1 MTSEQLKIKLAQ
13 LVDYAKDNLSLRFED
28 ESFVTN
34 SLLDL
39 FSLTAPATNV
49 EKYGDFQKD
58 IVDPLVNHAIE
69 SGIAKEEERILFET
83 KLLGIVTPC
92 PSSVVDKFDIIAAN
106 SGVKSATDWLFNL
119 SIANNYIRMVDINK
133 NIKWEHIGKFGKIGI
148 TINLSKPE
156 KDPKQIAL
164 AKLLPKSGYPSCLLC
179 TENVG
184 FAGNLNHP
192 ARQTLRMIP
201 VRLGGE
207 NWSIQYSP
215 YQYYKEHIIALSN
228 EHRPMHVNGDTLFR
242 LLDFVDLFPHYF
254 IGSNAA
260 LPIVGG
266 SILTHDHYQGGS
278 KVLPMFEA
286 DIRKNYTVSKFKNVT
301 VSIVNWYNSVVRVSG
316 KSKFEV
322 HETATNILEAWSQ
335 WSDESVNIICK
346 TEEQHNAVT
355 PIARKEG
362 DVYIIDMILRNNRTD
377 SEHPY
382 GIFHPEESLHN
393 IKKEGIGI
401 IEVMGLFILP
411 GRLKTELEVI
421 KDYISGIKN
430 LDLQELN
437 NPENPMFKHA
447 QTILQL
453 VNDHGTSRDRVFAD
467 KTVTDYVNN
476 ACEQI
481 LECTAVFKNNEQGQ
495 LAFEYFMSKG
505 IGAQEI

>member
-156 KDPKQIAL
+156 KIQKQIAL

-184 FAGNLNHP
+184 FAGN
-192 ARQTLRMIP
+192 RQ
-201 VRLGGE
+201 
-207 NWSIQYSP
+207 SP
-215 YQYYKEHIIALSN
+215 
-228 EHRPMHVNGDTLFR
+228 
-242 LLDFVDLFPHYF
+242 
-254 IGSNAA
+254 
-260 LPIVGG
+260 
-266 SILTHDHYQGGS
+266 
-278 KVLPMFEA
+278 
-286 DIRKNYTVSKFKNVT
+286 
-301 VSIVNWYNSVVRVSG
+301 
-316 KSKFEV
+316 
-322 HETATNILEAWSQ
+322 
-335 WSDESVNIICK
+335 
-346 TEEQHNAVT
+346 
-355 PIARKEG
+355 
-362 DVYIIDMILRNNRTD
+362 
-377 SEHPY
+377 
-382 GIFHPEESLHN
+382 
-393 IKKEGIGI
+393 
-401 IEVMGLFILP
+401 
-411 GRLKTELEVI
+411 
-421 KDYISGIKN
+421 
-430 LDLQELN
+430 
-437 NPENPMFKHA
+437 
-447 QTILQL
+447 
-453 VNDHGTSRDRVFAD
+453 
-467 KTVTDYVNN
+467 
-476 ACEQI
+476 
-481 LECTAVFKNNEQGQ
+481 
-495 LAFEYFMSKG
+495 
-505 IGAQEI
+505 